1 MEGSLKLNRGGR
13 GTLKHLAPQ
22 TNMKQKGEL
31 NRGCRGTLKHLAPQ
45 TNVKQKGELN
55 RGERGTLKHLV
66 SPDKN
71 EIERKGKQSKGTC
84 TCYRHVV
91 QNRKV
96 R

>member
-1 MEGSLKLNRGGR
+1 MRLKLWRWLYLFCTAGCHNGLEGSLKLNRGGR
-13 GTLKHLAPQ
+13 GTLKHLASQ
-22 TNMKQKGEL
+22 TNMKQKG
-31 NRGCRGTLKHLAPQ
+31 Q
-45 TNVKQKGELN
+45 LN